1 MNNFPSPLSDW
12 ALQEAE
18 ATVNSS
24 RIMTKRVPINIPVD
38 KLGPHIAKVCSTEVL
53 FNFHTSLTEMI
64 HHCIIGFVVLILYAN
79 FFSLFWIFLKLLLRE
94 W

>member
-38 KLGPHIAKVCSTEVL
+38 KLGPHIAKVCSTEV
-53 FNFHTSLTEMI
+53 
-64 HHCIIGFVVLILYAN
+64 
-79 FFSLFWIFLKLLLRE
+79 
-94 W
+94 